1 MPLVRA
7 SRDGLPE
14 EDDKLKEGVVIAKES
29 ERREEEPLSTLIVKF
44 RVRIC
49 LEKHYNELNAA
60 RLRVERVGY
69 RSLEW
74 LNRSN
79 LSPVLLYG
87 IFELHSFNSTVSCYC
102 TSLVVSFFSFPHE
115 SFSRRHHYLACLLLF
130 LVPNQSLLPKK
141 QGGGADE
148 NLNLLDTRV
157 HDIRLAFLLLTLQ
170 CSLFFRCAA
179 SALFV
184 GACCHIATLNIEGK
198 HHTYA

>member
-1 MPLVRA
+1 VPLVRA

-74 LNRSN
+74 LNGLN

-102 TSLVVSFFSFPHE
+102 TSLVVSFCSFPHE

-130 LVPNQSLLPKK
+130 LVPN
-141 QGGGADE
+141 G
-148 NLNLLDTRV
+148 
-157 HDIRLAFLLLTLQ
+157 
-170 CSLFFRCAA
+170 CSQKSRA
-179 SALFV
+179 
-184 GACCHIATLNIEGK
+184 EGQTK
-198 HHTYA
+198 I